1 MARPYLVVDTRETSL
16 LDILDAEMSEPTSR
30 GVKYAHIKKQIT
42 VGDYLICTPTAQ
54 DARILACIER
64 KTLIDFAASLRD
76 GRYRNTEKM
85 LRLRDATN
93 CRLFYL
99 IEGPAFPSPS
109 RKFSRIPFKSIMG
122 AMTHLMIRDGIFVI
136 LSENEKCSA
145 SRLKNLLISYDI
157 LADAISA
164 PPHGASAPALSGG
177 PLSEPLSGG
186 PLSEPLS
193 GGPLSEPL
201 NGDPLSEPLSEPLN
215 DTLSGDPL
223 SEPLSGG
230 PLSEPLNDTLS
241 GDPLSEP
248 LSGPAVGG
256 GNCVVPK
263 IAVERTPISD
273 ADQVA
278 DIWCKLK
285 GVSLVT
291 AAKLRTVC
299 SVMDVISRKIVL
311 EELLNTRL
319 NSGRTMI
326 KSAARSLRLLYNGDH
341 ETLVRVLSGIN
352 GVSKTIAIEIA
363 AAIGA
368 DNSLAELSNIQLHQK
383 NRTVKLG
390 AARSERI
397 LRLLNYRQ
405 ICITH

>member
-223 SEPLSGG
+223 SEPLSG
-230 PLSEPLNDTLS
+230 
-241 GDPLSEP
+241 
-248 LSGPAVGG
+248 PAVGG